1 MRKNVIGLLAVVCI
15 LASCQQDVY
24 DPSYNSNLGAHVPEN
39 FDWSTTKTLTVNV
52 DVNDEY
58 DGKYYYA
65 VRVYDKTPG
74 EGILPVAAS
83 GKVNKDLPFSQE
95 IVVPATVSKLYIVQ
109 AFKKADA
116 SEVIT
121 KKEVA
126 INGESVA
133 CSFGNSSSTTRSA
146 STRGNEEYKNGSII
160 VASGQTVNIT
170 SATNGPKYYVEK
182 GGILNFTE
190 SREIFQW
197 TIFIEHGG
205 KMTAADGTTIQMKN
219 SGLYNYGS
227 VSIYD
232 ININNGSTLQNGDA
246 MAGENEG
253 GCFTA
258 HNINMVNGH
267 GGEKRYLG
275 ERSYLSCE
283 KLTLDNVKLTFRT
296 GAWLNCKVLF
306 TNGGAPTLQGEGET
320 VGKTNYIGLATID
333 EISGD
338 VNKLTI
344 KEEILVQCSNTSLKQ
359 DNIVEDASSMITI
372 TGTACSGGFGTEEK
386 NELGTYTYII
396 EDMYPA
402 EGDYDMNDIVISLT
416 AIQEGSK
423 LTIDGKLKAVGAT
436 YKIVPYI
443 KVGDE
448 TKPLFSDQGNALEAH
463 LVLGDETGSSII
475 NTDKG
480 YAYRSGEN
488 FNLEFDPVNEGLNI
502 DDIDFYIEVNGTT
515 VHWNTYKDGNTWG
528 MRIPGADFR
537 WPQEKVNI
545 TKAYPTFTKWFE
557 DKSYAW
563 YNEPNSN
570 LIY

>member
-1 MRKNVIGLLAVVCI
+1 MKKGVIGLLVMTCV
-15 LASCQQDVY
+15 LAGCKEDVY
-24 DPSYNSNLGAHVPEN
+24 NPNYNPNLGTNVPEN

-126 INGESVA
+126 ISGESVA
-133 CSFGNSSSTTRSA
+133 CSFGNSSSTTTRSA
-146 STRGNEEYKNGSII
+146 NTRGKNEI
-160 VASGQTVNIT
+160 VVGDNQTVTIT
-170 SATNGPKYYVEK
+170 SITEKDSPHYIVENGGTLHFEVS
-182 GGILNFTE
+182 GTLSGW
-190 SREIFQW
+190 EI
-197 TIFIEHGG
+197 TINHGG
-205 KMTAADGTTIQMKN
+205 KMTAANGTELTMESN
-219 SGLYNYGS
+219 SRLYNYGS
-227 VSIYD
+227 VDIYD
-232 ININNGSTLQNGDA
+232 INFIKGATLHNGDA
-246 MAGENEG
+246 MEGQNEG

-258 HNINMVNGH
+258 RNITMVNGH
-267 GGEKRYLG
+267 GGDKRYLG

-283 KLTLDNVKLTFRT
+283 KLILNNVKLTFKT
-296 GAWLNCKVLF
+296 GAWLNCDKLVS
-306 TNGGAPTLQGEGET
+306 TGEGADTLQGEGET
-320 VGKTNYIGLATID
+320 VTDSRYVGLATIK
-333 EISGD
+333 EIEIKS
-338 VNKLTI
+338 KLEI
-344 KEEILVQCSNTSLKQ
+344 ISNILVQCGKKQ
-359 DNIVEDASSMITI
+359 GNIKGETVEDASGMITI

-416 AIQEGSK
+416 AIQEESK
-423 LTIDGKLKAVGAT
+423 LTIDGQLKAVGAT

-443 KVGDE
+443 KVGNE
-448 TKPLFSDQGNALEAH
+448 TKPLYSDQGNALEAH

-480 YAYRSGEN
+480 YAHRSGEN
-488 FNLEFDPVNEGLNI
+488 FNLEFDPVNEGLNM

-545 TKAYPTFTKWFE
+545 TEAYPDFTEWFK
-557 DKSYAW
+557 DKSYPW
-563 YNEPNSN
+563 YNNPNPN